1 MVLSSNRHK
10 IGGHV
15 IVKLLVGLRSSLK
28 FGHVVVVV
36 CIPVCA
42 SGGGSAWTL
51 LREEA
56 VLGEVWLQRWL
67 ARVVIY
73 CAYCVFI
80 SNVHITVTR

>member
-1 MVLSSNRHK
+1 M
-10 IGGHV
+10 
-15 IVKLLVGLRSSLK
+15 LVGLRSSLK

-56 VLGEVWLQRWL
+56 VIGKVLVAAVAGQSGYLL
-67 ARVVIY
+67 
-73 CAYCVFI
+73 CLLCV
-80 SNVHITVTR
+80 H

>member
-10 IGGHV
+10 NHPKKRFGGYV

-42 SGGGSAWTL
+42 SGGGSAL
-51 LREEA
+51 LREKA
-56 VLGEVWLQRWL
+56 VFGKV
-67 ARVVIY
+67 
-73 CAYCVFI
+73 
-80 SNVHITVTR
+80 

>member
-15 IVKLLVGLRSSLK
+15 VVKLLVGLRSSLK

-42 SGGGSAWTL
+42 SGGGSAL
-51 LREEA
+51 LREKA
-56 VLGEVWLQRWL
+56 VFGKV
-67 ARVVIY
+67 
-73 CAYCVFI
+73 
-80 SNVHITVTR
+80 